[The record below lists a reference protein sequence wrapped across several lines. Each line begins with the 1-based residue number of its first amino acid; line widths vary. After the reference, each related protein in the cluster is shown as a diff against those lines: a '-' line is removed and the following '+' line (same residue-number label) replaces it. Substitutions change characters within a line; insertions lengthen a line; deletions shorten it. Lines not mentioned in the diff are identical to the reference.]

1 MIAFG
6 QKEDT
11 FNLGELRRNAWAGTV
26 AIISSFPTRW
36 PIFSCVSA
44 FSTPQLPGF
53 KDFSCAALSLP
64 AGLEVETLRSGALR
78 DLRGQN
84 L

>member
-1 MIAFG
+1 MIALG

-36 PIFSCVSA
+36 PIFSCA
-44 FSTPQLPGF
+44 FTPQLPGF
-53 KDFSCAALSLP
+53 RDFSCAALSLP
-64 AGLEVETLRSGALR
+64 AGLQVETLRSGALR